1 VISKENLN
9 KNIIKDYTNN
19 PTTIKFDNNLLSS
32 KFESK
37 KGLQIN
43 NDIELSVKENP
54 LALKILSTKQIDL

>member
-1 VISKENLN
+1 MISKDNLN

-19 PTTIKFDNNLLSS
+19 PTTIKFDNNQLSS

-37 KGLQIN
+37 NGLQIN